1 MVTCCIAYS
10 RERFYRTAFA
20 AEFSYDPPPSGTVRY
35 G

>member
-1 MVTCCIAYS
+1 VIDAI
-10 RERFYRTAFA
+10 ELVLVEFA